1 MAFNLNTINQNTQYN
16 LPAVD
21 IQKEWSAV
29 GKPGSHASDGKV
41 GGWLPMYPIFCIPGE
56 KHRFRPSVGLQFT
69 PFVNNLFTE
78 LTGIVYSYFVPYR
91 LIEDNWEEFI
101 TGGKD
106 GQTTV
111 QLSRLNSKQLQD
123 QANSYVDSSLTGK
136 KYDVVYRKKTR
147 GNILDSMAVGLYS
160 AMHAIFPF
168 PGPYNEDSFYDTDYW
183 SAPVKAYNLIYNECL
198 RWPDYEEER
207 DLLDVSV
214 FPCHW
219 NNDYIT
225 RARLY
230 QQRGAIPLLPVT
242 PGTLTETLKHEFSST
257 EGNQGTQWSELSNTY
272 ANKLVLQRDNT
283 VGQHNKV
290 NFRIDSATEQ
300 GTQGSFTLKDHDVRL
315 SVDDVSINLNELM
328 IDLGIMRYQ
337 INNARMQ
344 PRYID
349 QLKAR
354 FGVYPQD
361 SRLQRPEY
369 IGSVPIH
376 ITSQGVVNTAGEQ
389 GEITSQ
395 SFGRTDGS
403 YLEYEVHEHGLIL
416 NLFCIK
422 PMAQYGGFTPKQ
434 WFHKTR
440 FDFPTPELANTP
452 DVQIERKE
460 LSYKLGLGGEP
471 DSDYNEVGLG
481 WTDIYSEYRTSM
493 NTVGGLLNPLNASE
507 EFPTLDSWTLCRYW
521 SQNNPPSM
529 NASLIQVPMGVLDRV
544 KTFIHQPDFIY
555 FYRCPDDTAQPL
567 PLRSE
572 PVQVANI

>member
-21 IQKEWSAV
+21 IRQEWSAV

-78 LTGIVYSYFVPYR
+78 LTGIIYSYFVPYR

-123 QANSYVDSSLTGK
+123 QANAYVDSSLSGK

-147 GNILDSMAVGLYS
+147 GNILDSMGVGLYS
-160 AMHAIFPF
+160 AMHRIFPF
-168 PGPYNEDSFYDTDYW
+168 NPTSGGDFDTDYW
-183 SAPVKAYNLIYNECL
+183 AAPVKAYNLIYNECL
-198 RWPDYEEER
+198 RWPDYEDER

-214 FPCHW
+214 FACHW

-242 PGTLTETLKHEFSST
+242 PGTLTQTLKHQFSGRSETMLPNSAYANEVDIFPETTNASSIAIKAFSAVT
-257 EGNQGTQWSELSNTY
+257 EGSSDGTVRL
-272 ANKLVLQRDNT
+272 
-283 VGQHNKV
+283 G
-290 NFRIDSATEQ
+290 
-300 GTQGSFTLKDHDVRL
+300 DHHVEL
-315 SVDDVSINLNELM
+315 SVDNVSINLNELM

-369 IGSVPIH
+369 IGSVPIN
-376 ITSQGVVNTAGEQ
+376 ITSQGVVNTANEQ

-452 DVQIERKE
+452 DVQIERRE
-460 LSYKLGLGGEP
+460 LYYNL
-471 DSDYNEVGLG
+471 DSDGQPSDAFNGVGLG

-507 EFPTLDSWTLCRYW
+507 DYPTLDSWTLCRYW
-521 SQNNPPSM
+521 NLQNPPSM

-544 KTFIHQPDFIY
+544 KTFINQPDFIY

-572 PVQVANI
+572 PVQVANL

>member
-21 IQKEWSAV
+21 IKHEWSAV
-29 GKPGSHASDGKV
+29 GKPSSHASDGKV
-41 GGWLPMYPIFCIPGE
+41 GGWLPMKPIFCIPGE
-56 KHRFRPSVGLQFT
+56 KHRFRPSVGIQFT

-111 QLSRLNSKQLQD
+111 QLSRLNSKKLQE
-123 QANSYVDSSLTGK
+123 QANAYVDSSLAGK

-160 AMHAIFPF
+160 AMNAIFPF
-168 PGPYNEDSFYDTDYW
+168 AGPYGSDENYDTDYW
-183 SAPVKAYNLIYNECL
+183 ASPVKAYNLIYNECL
-198 RWPDYEEER
+198 RWPDYEDER

-242 PGTLTETLKHEFSST
+242 PGTLTQTLKHKFGDSYSQVSMSSGSL
-257 EGNQGTQWSELSNTY
+257 EG
-272 ANKLVLQRDNT
+272 
-283 VGQHNKV
+283 VGLHPG
-290 NFRIDSATEQ
+290 IDSSRLEQ
-300 GTQGSFTLKDHDVRL
+300 YGFSGSSQADVIGDGITINDHNVEL
-315 SVDDVSINLNELM
+315 SVDNVSINLNELM

-369 IGSVPIH
+369 IGSVPIN
-376 ITSQGVVNTAGEQ
+376 ITSQGIVNTANEQ

-403 YLEYEVHEHGLIL
+403 YLEYEVQEHGLIM
-416 NLFCIK
+416 NLFCVK

-434 WFHKTR
+434 WFHRTR

-460 LSYKLGLGGEP
+460 LSYKLNSGGES
-471 DSDYNEVGLG
+471 DSDYNSVGLG
-481 WTDIYSEYRTSM
+481 WTDIYSEYRTEM

-507 EFPTLDSWTLCRYW
+507 DYPTLDSFTLCRYW
-521 SQNNPPSM
+521 SQDNPPSM

-544 KTFIHQPDFIY
+544 KTFINQPDFIY